1 MVNFLS
7 LARKIIQ
14 TSFLV
19 QVFWQK
25 ESVSPLIF
33 QQISEL
39 EVRTNLVVHY
49 EANYQ
54 QLYHTFVD
62 FCSSWNRT
70 ESFLEL
76 LYHKFV
82 ESSINEEH
90 SIL

>member
-1 MVNFLS
+1 MDGKFVAISKKNYSNIFS
-7 LARKIIQ
+7 R
-14 TSFLV
+14 
-19 QVFWQK
+19 WQK

-54 QLYHTFVD
+54 QLYNTFVD

-70 ESFLEL
+70 VSFLEL

>member
-1 MVNFLS
+1 MVNFLP
-7 LARKIIQ
+7 LTRKIIQ
-14 TSFLV
+14 ISFLV

-54 QLYHTFVD
+54 QLYNTFVD
-62 FCSSWNRT
+62 FAAVGT

-76 LYHKFV
+76 LYHTFV

-90 SIL
+90 FIL